1 MNQTSENKSFKINIT
16 QNKIKKGRKA
26 IVTIEN
32 IDKELMP
39 KHIAIIMDGNRRW
52 AKEKGLDTKLGH
64 KAGAETLEKI
74 ASYANKIGLKYLTV
88 YAFSTENWKRTKEE
102 VGALMILLKTYLDKF
117 LNKESLRNIKIRV
130 LGDIENIDKSL
141 KESIEKIVEKSKNN
155 TGLTLNI
162 AFNYGGRAEI
172 VRAVKNIS
180 EKVSQKELSIENIN
194 EELVANNL
202 YTNGEP
208 DPDLLI
214 RPGGELRI
222 SNFLLWQLAYTEFLF
237 IDKYWPD
244 FSEQDLLEAIKKFEN
259 RNRKFGAK

>member
-1 MNQTSENKSFKINIT
+1 MTIND
-16 QNKIKKGRKA
+16 
-26 IVTIEN
+26 
-32 IDKELMP
+32 IDKEFMP

-52 AKEKGLDTKLGH
+52 AKEKGIDTKLGH

-74 ASYANKIGLKYLTV
+74 AAYANDIGLKYMTV

-102 VGALMILLKTYLDKF
+102 VGALMILLRTYLDKF

-130 LGDIENIDKSL
+130 LGDIENLDKGL
-141 KESIEKIVEKSKNN
+141 KESIERIVEKSKNN

-172 VRAVKNIS
+172 TRAVRNIS
-180 EKVSQKELSIENIN
+180 KKVKDEEIRPEDIN
-194 EELVANNL
+194 EEMISNNL

-244 FSEQDLLEAIKKFEN
+244 FSEEDLLEAIRTFER
-259 RNRKFGAK
+259 RNRKFGGK

>member
-1 MNQTSENKSFKINIT
+1 M
-16 QNKIKKGRKA
+16 A
-26 IVTIEN
+26 IEN
-32 IDKELMP
+32 VDRELMP

-52 AKEKGLDTKLGH
+52 AKEKGLDTKFGH

-102 VGALMILLKTYLDKF
+102 VGALMILLRTYLDKF
-117 LNKESLRNIKIRV
+117 LNKESLRNIRIRV
-130 LGDIENIDKSL
+130 LGDIENLDISL

-162 AFNYGGRAEI
+162 AFNYGGRAEL
-172 VRAVKNIS
+172 VRAVRRIS
-180 EKVSQKELSIENIN
+180 DKVSKNEITIDDIS
-194 EELVANNL
+194 EELVSNNL

-244 FSEQDLLEAIKKFEN
+244 FSEDDLLEAIKTFEN
-259 RNRKFGAK
+259 RNRKFGGK

>member
-1 MNQTSENKSFKINIT
+1 M
-16 QNKIKKGRKA
+16 
-26 IVTIEN
+26 TIDN

-52 AKEKGLDTKLGH
+52 AKEKGLDPKIGH

-74 ASYANKIGLKYLTV
+74 ASFANNIGLKYLTV

-102 VGALMILLKTYLDKF
+102 VGALMILLEKYLDKF

-130 LGDIENIDKSL
+130 LGDIEGLNNNL
-141 KESIEKIVEKSKNN
+141 KESVDKIVEKSKNN

-180 EKVSQKELSIENIN
+180 NNVKNNIIDIDNIN
-194 EELVANNL
+194 EELITNNL
-202 YTNGEP
+202 YTVDEP

-244 FSEQDLLEAIKKFEN
+244 FSEEDLLNAINIFEK
-259 RNRKFGAK
+259 RNRKFGGK

>member
-1 MNQTSENKSFKINIT
+1 MIKASENKNLKINIT
-16 QNKIKKGRKA
+16 QNRTKKGRKT
-26 IVTIEN
+26 IVAIEN

-52 AKEKGLDTKLGH
+52 AKEKGIDTKLGH

-102 VGALMILLKTYLDKF
+102 VGALMILLRTYLDKF
-117 LNKESLRNIKIRV
+117 LNKESLRNIRIRV
-130 LGDIENIDKSL
+130 LGDIENLDKSL
-141 KESIEKIVEKSKNN
+141 KESIEKIIEKSKNN

-172 VRAVKNIS
+172 VRAVRRIS
-180 EKVSQKELSIENIN
+180 DKVSKDELKIEDIN
-194 EELVANNL
+194 EELVTNNL

-244 FSEQDLLEAIKKFEN
+244 FSEEDLLEAIKKFEN
-259 RNRKFGAK
+259 RNRKFGGQ